1 MPPAM
6 VSGVGPGAISG
17 LGLPGH
23 HAPAVGLESP
33 FELLSACHDR
43 VRRTLDL
50 LSRLQLHVTQHGCD
64 DDARSAARDVLRY
77 FDVAAPLHHQDEELH
92 VFPLLLAQAD
102 TAMHALVRKLQSEH
116 LKMEEA
122 WQLARDVLL
131 QIDDQSMQEDAILGP
146 AQVNSLRQFAA
157 LYGQHMDDEE
167 QLVYPAAQA
176 GLSEAAQKVMGQE
189 MGVRR
194 GVSPQRSTS

>member
-1 MPPAM
+1 
-6 VSGVGPGAISG
+6 
-17 LGLPGH
+17 
-23 HAPAVGLESP
+23 
-33 FELLSACHDR
+33 
-43 VRRTLDL
+43 
-50 LSRLQLHVTQHGCD
+50 
-64 DDARSAARDVLRY
+64 
-77 FDVAAPLHHQDEELH
+77 
-92 VFPLLLAQAD
+92 
-102 TAMHALVRKLQSEH
+102 
-116 LKMEEA
+116 MEEA